1 MRYLDS
7 VLEAVG
13 HTPLVR
19 LSRISGGLPITL
31 LAKAE
36 QLNPGGS
43 IKDRIALAMIEDAEA
58 RGLLLPGG
66 TIIEATAGNT
76 GVGLALVAACKGYRC
91 IFVLPDKMS
100 EDKVNLLRAYG
111 AEVVITP
118 TAVAPDSPES
128 YNGVADRLAR
138 EIPGAFRPNQFANRN
153 NPEAHYLSTGP
164 EIWEDTDGKVDV
176 LVAGMGTCGT
186 ISGTGRYL
194 KEQNPD
200 VIVIGADP
208 EGSILSGD
216 SPRTYKVE
224 GIGEDYIPA
233 TFNRQVV
240 DEFIRVNDQESFS
253 IARRLAREEGLLVG
267 GSAGTAVAAAL
278 KYAERLVEHKVIVV
292 VLPDPGR
299 NYLSKIFSD
308 RWMEDNGFVDGPRQR
323 VTAADVLASKHA
335 LPNLVSV
342 ERDDPLIRAIEVM
355 RGIGISQLPVLDG
368 GQVVGA
374 VTETATARALHD
386 ASDPGRLSVGD
397 AMGRRL
403 PEVDVETEVSEVYR
417 LLLSGNPGV
426 VVLQD
431 GRPQGFLSRID
442 LVSFWAENEGTRA
455 RKTA

>member
-13 HTPLVR
+13 RTPLVR
-19 LSRISGGLPITL
+19 LSRVAGGLPVTL

-58 RGLLLPGG
+58 RGALTPGA

-186 ISGTGRYL
+186 ISGTGGYL
-194 KEQNPD
+194 KMQNPD
-200 VIVIGADP
+200 VWVIGADP

-216 SPRTYKVE
+216 SPHAYKVE
-224 GIGEDYIPA
+224 GIGEDMVPA

-240 DEFIRVNDQESFS
+240 DEFIRVSDQESFAT
-253 IARRLAREEGLLVG
+253 ARRLAREEGLLVG

-292 VLPDPGR
+292 VLPDTGR

-308 RWMEDNGFVDGPRQR
+308 SWMEDNGFVDEPQDR
-323 VTAADVLASKHA
+323 VTAADVLASKRT
-335 LPNLVSV
+335 LPSLVAV
-342 ERDDPLIRAIEVM
+342 EMDDPLMRAIAVM
-355 RGIGISQLPVLDG
+355 SEQGISQLPVLKG
-368 GQVVGA
+368 GLVVGA

-386 ASDPGRLSVGD
+386 AGDPAALSVGD
-397 AMGRRL
+397 AMGRCL
-403 PEVDVETEVSEVYR
+403 PEVDVGTEVSEVYR

-426 VVLQD
+426 VVLRE
-431 GRPQGFLSRID
+431 GHPQGFLSRID
-442 LVSFWAENEGTRA
+442 LVSYWAGGDHAPARGTV
-455 RKTA
+455 